1 MALKDVLKKIGG
13 VVTGVASTL
22 VKGIPIVGTVASGVL
37 SNVSQ
42 KLLASPT
49 PQKESAAALQQQLP
63 PAPST
68 PVKASSLALQM
79 GIAPVAS
86 TPVKQASYD
95 LTGDTPPANTSG
107 QSTIKTSSSLTSLV
121 KESPPV
127 KKAKDLLDNLNGAK
141 DKAQTGLYILIGAVV
156 VLFGIIMVAFN
167 RKGRRR

>member
-1 MALKDVLKKIGG
+1 MALKDVLKKVGG

-22 VKGIPIVGTVASGVL
+22 VKGIPIVGTIASGVL

-42 KLLASPT
+42 KLLQSPT

-68 PVKASSLALQM
+68 PVKASSIALQM

-107 QSTIKTSSSLTSLV
+107 TPTIKTSSSLSSLV
-121 KESPPV
+121 KESAPV
-127 KKAKDLLDNLNGAK
+127 KKATELLDNLNGAK
-141 DKAQTGLYILIGAVV
+141 QKAQTGLYILIGAVV
-156 VLFGIIMVAFN
+156 VFFGIIMFMFN
-167 RKGRRR
+167 RKKR